1 MADQDFT
8 INDPGLGLVAPAT
21 SIPAIVGPASSGP
34 VEEMQSFTSI
44 NDLVATFGQ
53 GQGVELAAH
62 VLAVSGGPIRFVRP
76 DTSVAAANSAVTK
89 ANGGSS
95 TGTITVA
102 GDAFDDYDVIV
113 TIRKDGTVGT
123 GEFSYSL
130 DGGETES
137 ETLTIPAGG
146 TYLIPNTNLTLT
158 FVPGAGPVFFLTGC
172 TNSFTSTAEMW
183 NATDLGDVVTNALL
197 PSRIPWDLLVL
208 AGQHADA
215 ADAATI
221 FAAVSTHLATLHDA
235 YRFVPAML
243 DGGADAVTG
252 FGAAFASVSDKFI
265 CVPAST
271 AQIVSAKSFAGWALP
286 TRPSLNAFAA
296 RATANLISTDHARY
310 ADGSITGIRTIA
322 YDDFVS
328 GGVLDALK
336 ASTLR
341 TYQGAEGAYFKNA
354 RMKSAA
360 GSDFQFWQHARIM
373 LTACR
378 VVEEA
383 QRLFLSAGLRTI
395 AGGFID
401 ERDAARVEKEVRARL
416 KAILL
421 EPKNAE
427 GTDGHVSAVGYRV
440 LRDHNVLGT
449 GQLGTEVSVRPLFY
463 PKTFKTQLGFAT
475 NVVGAA
481 A

>member
-21 SIPAIVGPASSGP
+21 SIPCIVGPASAGP

-44 NDLVATFGQ
+44 NDLVASFGQ
-53 GQGVELAAH
+53 GQGVELASH
-62 VLAVSGGPIRFVRP
+62 VLAVSGGPVRFVRP

-89 ANGGSS
+89 ANGGASS
-95 TGTITVA
+95 GTVTVA
-102 GDAFDDYDVIV
+102 GDAFDDYEAVV
-113 TIRKDGTVGT
+113 TIRKDGTLGT
-123 GEFSYSL
+123 GEFSYTL
-130 DGGETES
+130 DGGLTES

-146 TYLIPNTNLTLT
+146 TYEIPNTNLTLT
-158 FVPGAGPVFFLTGC
+158 FVPGAGPVFFVAGC
-172 TNSFTSTAEMW
+172 TNSFTATAEMW
-183 NATDLGDVVTNALL
+183 NATNLGDAVTNALL
-197 PSRIPWDLLVL
+197 PSRIPWDFLVL
-208 AGQHADA
+208 AGQHATA
-215 ADAATI
+215 AAAATI
-221 FAAVSTHLATLHDA
+221 FAALSTHLATLHDA

-243 DGGADAVTG
+243 DGGADADSG
-252 FGAAFASVSDKFI
+252 FGAAFASVSDKFL
-265 CVPAST
+265 CVPSST
-271 AQIVSAKSFAGWALP
+271 ARVASSKSFAGWATP
-286 TRPSLNAFAA
+286 TRPTLNVFAA
-296 RATANLISTDHARY
+296 RAAANLISTDHARY
-310 ADGSITGIRTIA
+310 ASGSIRGVRTIS
-322 YDDFVS
+322 YDDFAA

-354 RMKSAA
+354 RMKSAS
-360 GSDFQFWQHARIM
+360 GSDFQFWQHARVM

-383 QRLFLSAGLRTI
+383 QRQFLSAGLRTI

-401 ERDAARVEKEVRARL
+401 ERDAARVEKEVRAKL
-416 KAILL
+416 KATLL

-427 GTDGHVSAVGYRV
+427 GTDGHVSAVGYRI

-449 GQLGTEVSVRPLFY
+449 GQLGTEVGVQPLFY